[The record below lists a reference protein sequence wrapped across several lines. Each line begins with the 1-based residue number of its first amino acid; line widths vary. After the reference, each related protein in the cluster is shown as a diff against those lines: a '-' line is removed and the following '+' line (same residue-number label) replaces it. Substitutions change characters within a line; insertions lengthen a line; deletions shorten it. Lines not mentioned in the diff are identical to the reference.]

1 MLDGGAEPE
10 SSPASRAGVGEG
22 KERVWPGKPGA
33 QGGVGQG
40 SYWWWKT
47 GGPGQASG
55 RAASGGGKPEG
66 LLLASRLLL
75 LLTLQGVLGFVQME
89 GDTASASPCPWSC
102 LGGAQSLQSCPTL
115 CNPVDWS
122 PPGLSVQG
130 LSRQEYGTGCH
141 SLLWG
146 SSCPV
151 MEPQPPASPALAGGL
166 SSTRPSGKPCLGPR
180 RILICVFPKP
190 GLSVAGAEGQACES
204 KTSACG

>member
-66 LLLASRLLL
+66 LLLGSRLLL
-75 LLTLQGVLGFVQME
+75 LLTLQGGLGFVQME
-89 GDTASASPCPWSC
+89 GDTASDSPCP
-102 LGGAQSLQSCPTL
+102 
-115 CNPVDWS
+115 
-122 PPGLSVQG
+122 
-130 LSRQEYGTGCH
+130 
-141 SLLWG
+141 
-146 SSCPV
+146 
-151 MEPQPPASPALAGGL
+151 
-166 SSTRPSGKPCLGPR
+166 
-180 RILICVFPKP
+180 
-190 GLSVAGAEGQACES
+190 
-204 KTSACG
+204 

>member
-75 LLTLQGVLGFVQME
+75 LLTLQGGLGFVQME

-102 LGGAQSLQSCPTL
+102 LCTAQLLSRAHSLQPRGL
-115 CNPVDWS
+115 D
-122 PPGLSVQG
+122 PPGFSVHGILEARYWNG
-130 LSRQEYGTGCH
+130 L
-141 SLLWG
+141 
-146 SSCPV
+146 PF
-151 MEPQPPASPALAGGL
+151 PPLGDLPA
-166 SSTRPSGKPCLGPR
+166 P
-180 RILICVFPKP
+180 
-190 GLSVAGAEGQACES
+190 
-204 KTSACG
+204 